1 MRRFGLIGYPL
12 THSFSAEYFAKK
24 FVDEKISD
32 SIYENFPIESIDEF
46 NQLLKKYPDIAGL
59 NVTIP
64 YKEKIIP
71 LLHEIDEE
79 AKEIK
84 AVNAIKFLK
93 NKDGGT
99 IFKGYNTDVY
109 GFENTIRPLLESY
122 HTKALIL
129 GTGGASKAIKF
140 ILKKL
145 AISYVS
151 ATIEELKENEIKY
164 EDIDKRMVEERLLII
179 NATPL
184 GTFPKIDACPSIP
197 YEYITPR
204 HILYD
209 LVYNP
214 EITLFLKK
222 GKTQGAKTING
233 LQMLHLQAEKAW
245 SIWNS

>member
-12 THSFSAEYFAKK
+12 THSFSAGYFAKK
-24 FVDEKISD
+24 FTELKISD
-32 SIYENFPIESIDEF
+32 AVYENFSIESIDGF
-46 NQLLKKYPDIAGL
+46 LPLLEKYPDIVGL

-64 YKEKIIP
+64 YKEKVIP

-84 AVNAIKFLK
+84 AVNTVKFIKSK
-93 NKDGGT
+93 SGNT
-99 IFKGYNTDVY
+99 ILKGYNTDVY
-109 GFENTIRPLLESY
+109 GFENTIKPLLESY

-145 AISYVS
+145 GISYVS
-151 ATIEELKENEIKY
+151 ATIEELKENEINY
-164 EDIDKRMVEERLLII
+164 EDIDKHTIEERLLII

-184 GTFPKIDACPSIP
+184 GTFPKVDACPAIP
-197 YEYITPR
+197 YDYITPR
-204 HILYD
+204 HVLYD

-214 EITLFLKK
+214 EVTLFLQK
-222 GKTQGAKTING
+222 GRAHGAKTING